1 MSEFNIKVD
10 RIKEYPQLKKEIVA
24 YLFSHMSRKP
34 FDKWYH
40 YSGKFE
46 FEGKRYDLECD
57 CKLDRQIFSYKN
69 LHIAHE
75 TEIIDIHQL
84 VKDGVLTND

>member
-10 RIKEYPQLKKEIVA
+10 RIKEYPLIKKEIIS
-24 YLFSHMSRKP
+24 YLFDQMSRKP
-34 FDKWYH
+34 YDQWYH
-40 YSGKFE
+40 YKGKFE
-46 FEGKRYDLECD
+46 YEGKRYDLECD

-75 TEIIDIHQL
+75 TEVIDVDEL
-84 VKDGVLTND
+84 VRQGVITND